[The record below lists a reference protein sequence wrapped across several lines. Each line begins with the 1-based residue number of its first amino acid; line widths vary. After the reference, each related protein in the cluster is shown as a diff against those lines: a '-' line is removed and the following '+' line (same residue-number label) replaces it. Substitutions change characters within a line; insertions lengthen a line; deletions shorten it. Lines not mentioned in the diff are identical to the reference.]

1 MQQLSGLDNTFLT
14 MEAGG
19 QLGHV
24 ASLCMYDVSKMKGES
39 LHDAIERTLKER
51 MHLLPPYRRRLAAV
65 AGKEGDPAAVPFSL
79 PRG

>member
-24 ASLCMYDVSKMKGES
+24 ASLSMFDVKGLAGES
-39 LHDAIERTLKER
+39 LFAALERTLKER
-51 MHLLPPYRRRLAAV
+51 MHLLPPYRRRLA
-65 AGKEGDPAAVPFSL
+65 EVPL
-79 PRG
+79 NLDHPY